1 MITGH
6 ATSNEATLY
15 LVILEE
21 VVPRDDNRSANT
33 DKSIP
38 SAELKASVYI
48 ASLKQELRIKEQ
60 FLQTANEELKSTI
73 EEMQSVNEELQSTNE
88 ELETSK
94 EELQSTNEEL
104 ATVNAELQS
113 NVADLTRA
121 NNDMNNMVAGT
132 GIGTV
137 FVDHRLCILRFTPA
151 LTRIINLIQTDVGRP
166 ISHIV
171 CNLRAYDHLVA
182 DVQAVLDNLAPKEK
196 DVQTAEGLWYT
207 MRIQPY
213 RTVDNVIEGAVISF
227 IDITERKRV
236 EDALQKAFDE
246 IRTLRGIIPICA
258 KCKQIRD
265 DKGFWNQV
273 EVYVRDH
280 TEAEFSHGICPDCA
294 KELYPEFDDLGPGS
308 PGDP

>member
-1 MITGH
+1 MTRLSDTDG
-6 ATSNEATLY
+6 
-15 LVILEE
+15 
-21 VVPRDDNRSANT
+21 SA
-33 DKSIP
+33 P
-38 SAELKASVYI
+38 SAELDANVYI
-48 ASLKQELRIKEQ
+48 ASLRQELRVKEQ
-60 FLQTANEELKSTI
+60 FLQTANEELKSSI
-73 EEMQSVNEELQSTNE
+73 EEMQSINEELQSTNE

-104 ATVNAELQS
+104 STVNAELQS
-113 NVADLTRA
+113 NVADLTIA

-137 FVDHRLCILRFTPA
+137 FVDHRMRILRFTPDF
-151 LTRIINLIQTDVGRP
+151 TRIINLIKTDVGRP
-166 ISHIV
+166 IGHIV
-171 CNLRAYDHLVA
+171 SNMTGYDNLIV

-196 DVQTAEGLWYT
+196 DVQTTEGRWYT

-213 RTVDNVIEGAVISF
+213 RTTDNVIEGAVISF
-227 IDITERKRV
+227 IDITERKRI

-246 IRTLRGIIPICA
+246 IRTLRGIVPICA

-265 DKGFWNQV
+265 DKGFWSQV

-294 KELYPEFDDLGPGS
+294 KELYPEFEDLGTGS
-308 PGDP
+308 TGDQS